1 MPPEPEETPASVYSK
16 LSVRTAGKG
25 QDPLP
30 GTQIFIP
37 CGDCREKPANF
48 FSPPILIKSDISQK
62 NADLVKKFTNIPCG
76 KRGVSVS
83 PLASAFRKGFIMRFA
98 LQTVSLWL
106 LSLASTFAAAE
117 GGHHALPLDAQ
128 KLHDWLPVSNSII
141 MVWIAV
147 GVIVLFCRAATKKMS
162 LVPAGF
168 QNFAEWAM
176 ESLYDF
182 LENLMGPHLTKRTF
196 WFFGTIFF
204 FILVSNYLGL
214 IPGVGT
220 VGWHLEDGKGHS
232 AGFLPILRGANADIN
247 MTAAMAFTFALLWI
261 YWAITE
267 NGLKGFLAHI
277 FAPKGV
283 KGFLFWALMPLFLFV
298 GVLEVISIAI
308 RPVALS
314 FRLFGNIYGG
324 EQTLEKLMALVPEKL
339 AFLPALPFYFME
351 LLVGFVQA
359 LVFTLL
365 CAIFLKLICDH
376 GDEEHH

>member
-1 MPPEPEETPASVYSK
+1 MRF
-16 LSVRTAGKG
+16 LLITAG
-25 QDPLP
+25 
-30 GTQIFIP
+30 FW
-37 CGDCREKPANF
+37 
-48 FSPPILIKSDISQK
+48 IS
-62 NADLVKKFTNIPCG
+62 
-76 KRGVSVS
+76 S
-83 PLASAFRKGFIMRFA
+83 PLAAI
-98 LQTVSLWL
+98 
-106 LSLASTFAAAE
+106 AAAE

-128 KLHDWLPVSNSII
+128 RLNEVLPFTNSMV

-147 GVIVLFCRAATKKMS
+147 GLIVLFCRMATRKMA
-162 LVPAGF
+162 LVPAGI
-168 QNFAEWAM
+168 QNFAEWAI

-182 LENLMGPHLTKRTF
+182 LAGLMGAHLTKRTF
-196 WFFGTIFF
+196 WFFGSVFF

-220 VGWHLEDGKGHS
+220 VGWNTTDSHGHHS
-232 AGFLPILRGANADIN
+232 FLPWLRGANADIN
-247 MTAAMAFTFALLWI
+247 MTAAMGFTFATLWL
-261 YWAITE
+261 YWALTE
-267 NGLKGFLAHI
+267 NNLKGFLGHI
-277 FAPKGV
+277 FAPKGSF
-283 KGFLFWALMPLFLFV
+283 KGIMLLMMIPIFLFV

-308 RPVALS
+308 RPVALT

-324 EQTLEKLMALVPEKL
+324 EQTLEALMSLVPKWL

>member
-1 MPPEPEETPASVYSK
+1 
-16 LSVRTAGKG
+16 
-25 QDPLP
+25 
-30 GTQIFIP
+30 
-37 CGDCREKPANF
+37 
-48 FSPPILIKSDISQK
+48 
-62 NADLVKKFTNIPCG
+62 
-76 KRGVSVS
+76 
-83 PLASAFRKGFIMRFA
+83 MRFA
-98 LQTVSLWL
+98 LTSASLWL
-106 LSLASTFAAAE
+106 LGLAATFAAAE

-128 KLHDWLPVSNSII
+128 KLHDWIPVSNSMI

-147 GVIVLFCRAATKKMS
+147 GLIVLFCRMATGKMS
-162 LVPAGF
+162 LVPVGM
-168 QNFAEWAM
+168 QNFAEWVV
-176 ESLYDF
+176 ESLYSF
-182 LENLMGPHLTKRTF
+182 LENLMGAHLTKRTF
-196 WFFGTIFF
+196 WFFGSVFF

-220 VGWHLEDGKGHS
+220 VGWNLENSDGEH
-232 AGFLPILRGANADIN
+232 AGFLPWLRGGNADIN
-247 MTAAMAFTFALLWI
+247 MTAAMAFSFAVLWL

-267 NGLKGFLAHI
+267 NGLKAFLAHI

-324 EQTLEKLMALVPEKL
+324 EQTLEKLMALVPDYL
-339 AFLPALPFYFME
+339 SFLPALPFYFME

-376 GDEEHH
+376 GDEHDAH